1 MTDTVSLP
9 VEQASDEQLRWF
21 IEHALGIPLTRKVM
35 KRDEL
40 LARLHQA
47 GHSGPVQVMAGHGTA
62 PTPTP
67 TPASPASPVASGS
80 LASPVASGSAPAE
93 GAALAPGSYQSGRKA
108 RIVID
113 RQDGPGGDRPVFVA
127 VNGSS
132 ILIPRGEPVLVG
144 MPYVEALTN
153 ATMTLFDQNP
163 ETGEITARDVP
174 VHPFRILQAAA

>member
-62 PTPTP
+62 PASPTPTP
-67 TPASPASPVASGS
+67 TTPTP
-80 LASPVASGSAPAE
+80 APAAE
-93 GAALAPGSYQSGRKA
+93 AAALAPGSYQSGRKA

>member
-21 IEHALGIPLTRKVM
+21 IEHVLGIPLTRKAM

-62 PTPTP
+62 PTP
-67 TPASPASPVASGS
+67 
-80 LASPVASGSAPAE
+80 APEPE

-144 MPYVEALTN
+144 IPYVEALTN

-174 VHPFRILQAAA
+174 VHPFRVLQAAA